1 MNRFRFEF
9 MDKARK
15 DLWLPRLFDMLY
27 DNMKDIVPS
36 GMNYE
41 EEKCQWL
48 SAVGPAMDK
57 APRQIILMF
66 AEEKLAGYFQY
77 YVNGG
82 RFMVEEIQIVA
93 EYQNTTL
100 LYALFRYLSKVLP
113 MEIETIGAY
122 VHEMNFH
129 SHVLHTKTRHDT
141 GGGSGYQGFLLLR
154 RRLPPNCIQI
164 PKIRKSDGFMT
175 VRLLIREV

>member
-15 DLWLPRLFDMLY
+15 DLWLPRLFDVLY

-36 GMNYE
+36 GMHYE

-77 YVNGG
+77 YVNEG

-93 EYQNTTL
+93 KYQNTTL
-100 LYALFRYLSKVLP
+100 LYALFRYLGKVLP
-113 MEIETIGAY
+113 NEIETIAAY

-129 SHVLHTKTRHDT
+129 SQSIIQRLGMTPVEGPDAK
-141 GGGSGYQGFLLLR
+141 GFCFYEGDFR
-154 RRLPPNCIQI
+154 QI
-164 PKIRKSDGFMT
+164 ASRFQK
-175 VRLLIREV
+175 